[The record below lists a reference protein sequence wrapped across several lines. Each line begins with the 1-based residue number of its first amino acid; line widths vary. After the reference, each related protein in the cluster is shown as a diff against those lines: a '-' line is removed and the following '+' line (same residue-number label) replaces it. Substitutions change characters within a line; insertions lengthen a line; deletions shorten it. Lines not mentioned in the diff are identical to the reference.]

1 MQIYR
6 GWKLSAGQLAAH
18 IAQQQVIGFKVGRSE
33 KPRLYALPCATWQ
46 EQVDEVYG
54 DAPKYAKRVDT
65 GTSKEHGLTDG
76 ALLDVLTDQCGKE
89 WDARGAV
96 LAIITI
102 GDGSGGKTDAAYL
115 VPANPYWR
123 GVVEPGEGDDETH

>member
-33 KPRLYALPCATWQ
+33 KARLYALPCATWAK
-46 EQVDEVYG
+46 QVDEVYG
-54 DAPKYAKRVDT
+54 DAHVRARRVDT
-65 GTSKEHGLTDG
+65 GTRNDSGLTD
-76 ALLDVLTDQCGKE
+76 AVLLDVLTDQCGKE

-96 LAIITI
+96 LAVVTI

-123 GVVEPGEGDDETH
+123 GVVEGEGE